1 MSGYVTFRMG
11 SRELAG
17 RLTEVREVVRATGI
31 EELSGAR
38 APVTGLL
45 VLRGT
50 PVPVVDLRSGA
61 DITARGDVLVLD
73 TDTGA
78 LGLAVDEVRAVLTP
92 DELVPASEPVAD
104 GLPAYVLEVRRDVRG
119 DPVFVVSLPAL
130 AGLTP
135 ATPTPPAT
143 PA

>member
-17 RLTEVREVVRATGI
+17 RLSEVREVVRATGI

-50 PVPVVDLRSGA
+50 PVPVVDLRSGSDLA
-61 DITARGDVLVLD
+61 ARGDVLVLD
-73 TDTGA
+73 TASGA
-78 LGLAVDEVRAVLTP
+78 LGLAVDQVRAVLAP
-92 DELVPASEPVAD
+92 EELAPATEPLAE
-104 GLPAYVLEVRRDVRG
+104 GLPAYVLEVRRDAAG
-119 DPVFVVSLPAL
+119 APVFVVSLPAL
-130 AGLTP
+130 AGLP
-135 ATPTPPAT
+135 R
-143 PA
+143 

>member
-50 PVPVVDLRSGA
+50 PVPVVDLRTAA
-61 DITARGDVLVLD
+61 DVTARGDVLVLD
-73 TDTGA
+73 TESGA
-78 LGLAVDEVRAVLTP
+78 VGLAVDEVRAVLTA
-92 DELVPASEPVAD
+92 DELAATPEPVAV
-104 GLPAYVLEVRRDVRG
+104 GLPAYVLEVRRDDRG
-119 DPVFVVSLPAL
+119 EPVLVVSLPAL
-130 AGLTP
+130 AGLSP
-135 ATPTPPAT
+135 
-143 PA
+143 